1 MKKTV
6 FTGAGVAIVTPM
18 HEDGT
23 VNYDVFSQL
32 LEDQIASGT
41 DAIIACGT
49 TGESA
54 TLSHQEHVEVLD
66 FAIRRVNKRV
76 PVIAGTGSNDTAY
89 ALELSLEAQKAGAD
103 ALLMVTPSRTGC
115 NIKPETFLEL
125 SKHPNIVA
133 VKEAS
138 GDISAVAE
146 IAALCGDDLQ
156 LYSGNDDQILP
167 VLALGGK
174 GVISVLSN
182 VLPRET
188 HEICELFFRGDV
200 EGSRCMMLKYLD
212 LIHALFSDVNP
223 IPVKEAMNLMGM
235 QVGPCRLPLVEM
247 SENGKK
253 NLVEVLKKYSLV

>member
-89 ALELSLEAQKAGAD
+89 ALELSLKPRRLG
-103 ALLMVTPSRTGC
+103 LMP
-115 NIKPETFLEL
+115 F
-125 SKHPNIVA
+125 
-133 VKEAS
+133 
-138 GDISAVAE
+138 
-146 IAALCGDDLQ
+146 
-156 LYSGNDDQILP
+156 
-167 VLALGGK
+167 
-174 GVISVLSN
+174 
-182 VLPRET
+182 
-188 HEICELFFRGDV
+188 
-200 EGSRCMMLKYLD
+200 
-212 LIHALFSDVNP
+212 
-223 IPVKEAMNLMGM
+223 
-235 QVGPCRLPLVEM
+235 
-247 SENGKK
+247 
-253 NLVEVLKKYSLV
+253 